1 MVISWT
7 SRCCPRIRHHVLII
21 HIAGRS
27 AGIRFLTDPRPC
39 PNADILALLRA
50 QCGADGTKPEK
61 PASRDGHYRRRAF
74 RFSK

>member
-7 SRCCPRIRHHVLII
+7 WGWCPRIRHHVLII
-21 HIAGRS
+21 HITGRS

-50 QCGADGTKPEK
+50 QCGADGTKPEARV
-61 PASRDGHYRRRAF
+61 P
-74 RFSK
+74 